1 MPNNENDMT
10 NDGLPPIEQFALTL
24 YDIKAIQFGKFR
36 LHSGRRS
43 RIYLDLRI
51 LVSFPQAL
59 RQAAIVYRSVLEN
72 LKFDLLAAPPL
83 AGLPLG
89 TAVSLD
95 MNIPLIFPRKTAK
108 SYGTG
113 KEIEGS
119 WKIGQRAVIIDDV
132 VTTGDSIVQAIVPLK
147 AAGLQVNDAV
157 VLIDREQG
165 GVEMLREHNYNL
177 YAAMTFS
184 QLLAILESHE
194 RITSKERA
202 KILQSLQ

>member
-1 MPNNENDMT
+1 MT
-10 NDGLPPIEQFALTL
+10 YDGLPPLEQFALTL
-24 YDIKAIQFGKFR
+24 YDIKAVQFGKFR

-51 LVSFPQAL
+51 LVSYPVAL
-59 RQAAIVYRSVLEN
+59 RQAAVVYRSVLEN

-95 MNIPLIFPRKTAK
+95 MNKPMIFPRKTAK

-113 KEIEGS
+113 KEIEGA
-119 WKIGQRAVIIDDV
+119 WKVGQKAVIIDDV
-132 VTTGDSIVQAIVPLK
+132 VTSGDSIVQAIVPLK
-147 AAGLQVNDAV
+147 AAGLQVSDAV

-165 GVEMLREHNYNL
+165 GVEVLREHNYNL
-177 YAAMTFS
+177 YAAMTLS

-202 KILQSLQ
+202 KILQSLK

>member
-1 MPNNENDMT
+1 MT
-10 NDGLPPIEQFALTL
+10 YDGLPPLEQFALTL
-24 YDIKAIQFGKFR
+24 YDIKAVQFGKFR
-36 LHSGRRS
+36 LHSGRKS

-51 LVSFPQAL
+51 LVSYPDAL
-59 RQAAIVYRSVLEN
+59 RQAAVVYRSVLEN

-95 MNIPLIFPRKTAK
+95 MNKPMIFPRKTAK

-113 KEIEGS
+113 KEIEGA
-119 WKIGQRAVIIDDV
+119 WKVGQKAVIIDDV
-132 VTTGDSIVQAIVPLK
+132 VTSGDSIVQAIVPLK
-147 AAGLQVNDAV
+147 AAGLQVSDAV

-165 GVEMLREHNYNL
+165 GVEILREHNYNL
-177 YAAMTFS
+177 YAAMTLS

-202 KILQSLQ
+202 KILQSLK

>member
-1 MPNNENDMT
+1 MPNNENDMMT
-10 NDGLPPIEQFALTL
+10 DGLPPIEQFALTL

-95 MNIPLIFPRKTAK
+95 MNVPLIFPRKTAK

-113 KEIEGS
+113 KEIEGA

-132 VTTGDSIVQAIVPLK
+132 VTTGDSVVQAIVPLK

-177 YAAMTFS
+177 YAAMTLS

-202 KILQSLQ
+202 KILQSLK